1 MREIKQIG
9 MVVVAILLSE
19 IMVLGIS
26 TAMAGEPQDIIEKSS
41 GYPIGLHS
49 KQNIYGKDTLTFSC
63 EAGLPGRKVIF
74 IDEYDESTMQDI
86 TNEKSPVRDLAV
98 SKTCAGCF
106 NDPPDNSSAKVILP
120 YEEEGFYFFSWV
132 PAKPHKE
139 LNDDDTSSI
148 LLYQNLVIKTHNDTY
163 PSNPDFPHYIE
174 NHDDPIPTSKLS
186 NILYLY
192 TATPEEF
199 VRFDHKTSKV
209 KEKTML
215 IDITSLLLKW
225 LGRICE
231 ADIVDTNEDGDID
244 VYVFKFIIKY

>member
-1 MREIKQIG
+1 MKKIKQIG

-86 TNEKSPVRDLAV
+86 TNKKSPVRNLAV
-98 SKTCAGCF
+98 SKTCVGCF

-120 YEEEGFYFFSWV
+120 YEEGFYFFSGV

-174 NHDDPIPTSKLS
+174 NPDDPILTSKLS
-186 NILYLY
+186 NIRYLY
-192 TATPEEF
+192 TATPERF
-199 VRFDHKTSKV
+199 VRFDPAISKI
-209 KEKTML
+209 KEKTMAM
-215 IDITSLLLKW
+215 DVTRLLLKW

-244 VYVFKFIIKY
+244 VYGFRFIIKY

>member
-1 MREIKQIG
+1 MREIKLIG

-41 GYPIGLHS
+41 GYPIGFHS
-49 KQNIYGKDTLTFSC
+49 KLNIHGKDTLIFSC

-74 IDEYDESTMQDI
+74 IDEYYESTMQDI
-86 TNEKSPVRDLAV
+86 TNKKSPVRDLAV
-98 SKTCAGCF
+98 SKTCTGCF
-106 NDPPDNSSAKVILP
+106 NDPPDNSLAKVILP
-120 YEEEGFYFFSWV
+120 YEEEGFYFFSGV

-174 NHDDPIPTSKLS
+174 NPDDPILTSKPS
-186 NILYLY
+186 NIRYLY
-192 TATPEEF
+192 TATPEGF
-199 VRFDHKTSKV
+199 VRFDHETSKV
-209 KEKTML
+209 NEKTMS
-215 IDITSLLLKW
+215 IDITRRLLKW

-244 VYVFKFIIKY
+244 VYGFRFIIKY